1 MDENKINQNNTENEP
16 AYDDFVIG
24 KGFAAPDE
32 NSQPPEKSKRARKRR
47 SGSKGGRTIKNI
59 LWIVA
64 IVVVS
69 VSIAGGVIFAGFDYL
84 GIWPGGVK
92 TCVVEIEPGSA
103 TAHIAQKL
111 GESGAVKWPFL
122 FRVYSKLKGFDSQY
136 KYGVYTFDSELG
148 YEGLAEMLV
157 TDGAKAESVS
167 VVIPEMSS
175 VDDIAKILEE
185 KGVCKRA
192 DFITAVQQGEFN
204 YSFIKGIPDKSVYYR
219 LEGYLFPDTYDFYCY
234 DSEECAYLAVDKMLK
249 TLDDKFRAAGIY
261 SIDSDYTL
269 HERMTMASIIELEAG
284 GSPEEMAKVSAVF
297 YNRLES
303 PDFATLGSSPT
314 RKYPHGNGR
323 YNTYECNGLPPGP
336 LCSPSIKSIEAS
348 YSPQEDF
355 EYYYFVTDASMKFY
369 YNETLTQH
377 NNIIAKLKAEKN
389 WIYEEW

>member
-1 MDENKINQNNTENEP
+1 MDENKINAPQGENDP
-16 AYDDFVIG
+16 QYDDFVIG
-24 KGFAAPDE
+24 KGFAAPQEQVSE
-32 NSQPPEKSKRARKRR
+32 NAKSRKRNTKSR
-47 SGSKGGRTIKNI
+47 RTIGNI
-59 LWIVA
+59 IWIVA
-64 IVVVS
+64 IVVVAAS
-69 VSIAGGVIFAGFDYL
+69 LSFVAIFAGFDYL

-103 TAHIAQKL
+103 TAQIAEKL

-122 FRVYSKLKGFDSQY
+122 FRMYSKLTGLDSQY

-175 VDDIAKILEE
+175 IDDIADILEE
-185 KGVCKRA
+185 KGVCRRA
-192 DFITAVQQGEFN
+192 DFITAVQQGEYN
-204 YSFIKGIPDKSVYYR
+204 YNFMKGIPEKSVYYR

-234 DSEECAYLAVDKMLK
+234 DSQECAYLAVDKMLK
-249 TLDDKFRAAGIY
+249 TLDEKLRENGIY
-261 SIDSDYTL
+261 SVDSKYSL
-269 HERMTMASIIELEAG
+269 HEIMTMASIIELEAG

-297 YNRLES
+297 YNRLKS
-303 PDFATLGSSPT
+303 PEHATLGSSPT

-336 LCSPSIKSIEAS
+336 LCSPSIKSVIAS
-348 YSPQEDF
+348 VWPQEDF
-355 EYYYFVTDASMKFY
+355 EYYYFVTDASMNFY

-377 NNIIAKLKAEKN
+377 NNIIAKLKAENN

>member
-1 MDENKINQNNTENEP
+1 MDENKINGNLPEENSGGDE
-16 AYDDFVIG
+16 YIIG
-24 KGFAAPDE
+24 KGFVPQTEENYAEAP
-32 NSQPPEKSKRARKRR
+32 RKRQKKSR
-47 SGSKGGRTIKNI
+47 KKGKGTVKNI
-59 LWIVA
+59 LWIVS

-69 VSIAGGVIFAGFDYL
+69 LCISAGVIFAAFDYL
-84 GIWPGGVK
+84 GIWPGGAK
-92 TCVVEIEPGSA
+92 NCVVEIEPGSS
-103 TAHIAQKL
+103 TAKIAEKM
-111 GESGAVKWPFL
+111 GESGAIKWPFL
-122 FRVYSKLKGFDSQY
+122 FRVYSKVKGFESQY

-157 TDGAKAESVS
+157 TDGAKADSVK

-185 KGVCKRA
+185 NGVCKRA
-192 DFITAVQQGEFN
+192 DFITVVQQGEFN
-204 YSFIKGIPDKSVYYR
+204 YNFMKGIPDKSVYYR

-249 TLDDKFRAAGIY
+249 TLDEKLRAEGVY
-261 SIDSDYTL
+261 SHKSDYTL
-269 HERMTMASIIELEAG
+269 HEIMTMASIIELEAG
-284 GSPEEMAKVSAVF
+284 GSPEEMPKVSAVF

-336 LCSPSIKSIEAS
+336 LCSPSIKSVMAS
-348 YSPQEDF
+348 VYPQEDF
-355 EYYYFVTDASMKFY
+355 NYYYFVTDASMKFY